1 MQLKNITNTL
11 ALTGR
16 KQMESNGSTQELWNI
31 MERDGKLWIALDS
44 YSMLWPAR
52 SFQMAGTKKN
62 EDLTE
67 ILSLIMFGC
76 QRIKE
81 NS

>member
-1 MQLKNITNTL
+1 
-11 ALTGR
+11 
-16 KQMESNGSTQELWNI
+16 
-31 MERDGKLWIALDS
+31 MERYGKLWIALGS
-44 YSMLWPAR
+44 YSMLWPPC

-76 QRIKE
+76 QRIKG